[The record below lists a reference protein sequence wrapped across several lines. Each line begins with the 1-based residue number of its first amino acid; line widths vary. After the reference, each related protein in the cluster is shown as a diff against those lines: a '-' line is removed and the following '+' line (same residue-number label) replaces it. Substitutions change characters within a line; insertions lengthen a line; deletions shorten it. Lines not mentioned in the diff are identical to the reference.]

1 MLGQETAAMAMISLE
16 TEGERIATIN
26 KAKMKA
32 GMVWKNSV
40 MRISTVSVRP
50 R

>member
-1 MLGQETAAMAMISLE
+1 MISLL

>member
-1 MLGQETAAMAMISLE
+1 MAMISLV
-16 TEGERIATIN
+16 TEGERMATIRR
-26 KAKMKA
+26 AKMKA

-40 MRISTVSVRP
+40 TRIKAVSVLP